1 MRKIDFIQGYYK
13 WDVYVDDTCIFSFQN
28 EGGGIGKDFYGVESY
43 LIFIRLVDHYI
54 VYMLRMLHIIR
65 FELTDEEII
74 ELSGQIIDKWE
85 RRYIDGYLFV

>member
-1 MRKIDFIQGYYK
+1 
-13 WDVYVDDTCIFSFQN
+13 
-28 EGGGIGKDFYGVESY
+28 
-43 LIFIRLVDHYI
+43 
-54 VYMLRMLHIIR
+54 MLRMLHIIR